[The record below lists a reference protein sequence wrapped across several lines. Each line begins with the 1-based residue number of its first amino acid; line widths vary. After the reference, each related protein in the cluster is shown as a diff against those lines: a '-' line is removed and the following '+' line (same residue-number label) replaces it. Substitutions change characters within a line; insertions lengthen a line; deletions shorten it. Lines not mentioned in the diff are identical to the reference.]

1 MEDKIETIKR
11 WLGSGAINIFGIQFS
26 GKDTLGVPLAEK
38 LGAVFI
44 SSGDLV
50 RAAMHN
56 EKDDRIRQAA
66 IDSQTGILTPTD
78 EFRQLIVPHLKD
90 EKLAGKPLVLGSVGR
105 WIGEEDAVMEALN
118 DGDHPLRAVIVL
130 HIPIEEVWRRW
141 DEVKHT
147 RNGGRADDQD
157 RSRVQLRLD
166 EFQKKTMP
174 VIQKYQQLGLVID
187 IDATDTIEAT
197 FASAIDQLYLRA
209 TTDIAQ

>member
-1 MEDKIETIKR
+1 MVDKIEIIKQ

-90 EKLAGKPLVLGSVGR
+90 ERLAGKPLVLGSVGR

-166 EFQKKTMP
+166 EFQEKTVP
-174 VIQKYQQLGLVID
+174 VIQKYQQLG
-187 IDATDTIEAT
+187 
-197 FASAIDQLYLRA
+197 
-209 TTDIAQ
+209 